1 MTQLDKYPNEGSR
14 RRATIGG
21 DDVSL
26 FDRSHFNV
34 TDDDDSKDNVSHT
47 EVTVWDKIPDVKQ
60 TLYPHQQEGFEFIWR
75 NLAGSIELQML
86 KNADPR
92 SEGGC
97 IISHAPGTGKTRL
110 TIVFLKSY
118 LKLFPK
124 CLPIVV
130 APASLLLTWE
140 EEFKKWDVGVPF
152 HNLSNLELSGK
163 EHADVFNR
171 FSRFNTRDHMDE
183 TRMAKLISWYKETSI
198 LGISYSLYGSICHDK
213 EKKKNENVKARKG
226 NYDIQKVLLEA
237 PGLLVLDEGHTPRN
251 QRSHIWKVLTKK
263 SQTQK
268 RIILSGTPFQNNFWE
283 LYCTLSLVKPSFP
296 HKIPPELKRF
306 CLKQRLKSSE
316 KYGWEQVS
324 GNTARNPSDDD
335 DGIEKLKLLMD
346 PFVHVHKGAIL
357 ESKLPGLKECLV
369 TLKAGSLQNEILKG
383 IKRSQNRIFNFER
396 KIALTSVH
404 PSLFLECDLSEAEKS
419 VLDKDQLKQIR
430 LNPHEGVKTKFVYE
444 FVRLCDASN
453 EKVLVF
459 SQFHAPLLLI
469 KDQLNSV
476 FNWSDGEVL
485 FMSSRDSPKDKQSI
499 IHSFNDENSKA
510 KVLLAAT
517 KACSEGISLVGA
529 SRVVLLDVVWNPSVE
544 RQAISRAY
552 RIGQKKVV
560 YTYHLLAEGTSE
572 EEKYGK
578 QAEKDRIA
586 ELLFSAKN
594 ATDND
599 DVPKRRAVNFEDSVL
614 DKMTQH
620 EKLID
625 MFVKCVVLRKERDLV

>member
-1 MTQLDKYPNEGSR
+1 MTQFDRYPNEGSR

-26 FDRSHFNV
+26 IDRSHFNDS
-34 TDDDDSKDNVSHT
+34 DDDLKDNVSHT

-60 TLYPHQQEGFEFIWR
+60 TLYPHQQEGFEFIWK
-75 NLAGSIELQML
+75 NLAGSIELQTL
-86 KNADPR
+86 KNADPLG
-92 SEGGC
+92 EGGC

-198 LGISYSLYGSICHDK
+198 LGISYSLYGSICNDK

-226 NYDIQKVLLEA
+226 NFDIRKVLLEA

-306 CLKQRLKSSE
+306 CLKQRLSSE

-335 DGIEKLKLLMD
+335 EIEKLKLLMD

-453 EKVLVF
+453 EKVIVF
-459 SQFHAPLLLI
+459 SQFHAPLELI
-469 KDQLNSV
+469 QDQLNSA
-476 FNWSDGEVL
+476 FNWSKGEVL
-485 FMSSRDSPKDKQSI
+485 FMSSKDSPKVKQSI
-499 IHSFNDENSKA
+499 IHNFNDENSNSKI
-510 KVLLAAT
+510 LLAAT